1 MSLLPFV
8 LAYIVGGACGAF
20 VGYAF
25 KGLLD
30 AFPLSRFDT
39 HKPTDLVRTIK
50 DFSSPGQS

>member
-1 MSLLPFV
+1 MSLLPFI
-8 LAYIVGGACGAF
+8 LAYIAGGICGAF

-30 AFPLSRFDT
+30 AFTESRFHS

-50 DFSSPGQS
+50 S